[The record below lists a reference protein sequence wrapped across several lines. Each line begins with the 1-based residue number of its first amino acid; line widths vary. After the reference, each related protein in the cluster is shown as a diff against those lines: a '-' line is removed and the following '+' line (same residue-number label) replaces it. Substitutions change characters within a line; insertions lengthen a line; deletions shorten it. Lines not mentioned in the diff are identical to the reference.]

1 MRLFQIQDT
10 RDFMKKLL
18 VTEDFDSFLLREAS
32 VTTFC
37 TFQVDGTY
45 HPEFFCD
52 AERGD
57 GADADA
63 YPYASWGKIRPLF
76 WDLIKGKHTPL
87 SFRII
92 FRLAPHNVETL
103 LRQSGLSLRPEDID
117 GLFLNISYEN
127 GSLLCTSGVSMK
139 LFTLD
144 KSLERSWDETL
155 QKFFRQKQ
163 IPFVSTH

>member
-103 LRQSGLSLRPEDID
+103 LRQSGPLPPA
-117 GLFLNISYEN
+117 G
-127 GSLLCTSGVSMK
+127 G
-139 LFTLD
+139 
-144 KSLERSWDETL
+144 
-155 QKFFRQKQ
+155 
-163 IPFVSTH
+163 H